1 MKEAP
6 VLWIWGTV
14 ATWFLRAHIRVELR
28 PHCEMTGVNRETAYQ
43 VACQKLRKHFDA
55 AWPQ

>member
-1 MKEAP
+1 M
-6 VLWIWGTV
+6 LWIWGTV